1 MRTTLGADVGATLGD
16 TVGTTLGAAV
26 GTTLGA
32 GAGVGGMVGGAH
44 GSRAGVGALVLGST
58 GWAVVAPVA
67 LHFPK
72 SDWMLEMASSWAL
85 HVMAGRS
92 VRAQERMERAWVMRS
107 ERVQN
112 GWVR

>member
-1 MRTTLGADVGATLGD
+1 M
-16 TVGTTLGAAV
+16 GTTLGDAV

-72 SDWMLEMASSWAL
+72 SDWMLEMASSWML
-85 HVMAGRS
+85 YVMSGRS
-92 VRAQERMERAWVMRS
+92 EREHVRMERAWVVRS
-107 ERVQN
+107 SRVQD